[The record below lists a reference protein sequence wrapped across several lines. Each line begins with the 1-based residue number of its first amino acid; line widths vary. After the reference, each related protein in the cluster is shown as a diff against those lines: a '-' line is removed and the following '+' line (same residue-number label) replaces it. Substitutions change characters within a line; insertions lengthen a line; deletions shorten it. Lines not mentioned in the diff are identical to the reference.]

1 MEDGGRLLGGRGGAE
16 EERGFEAT
24 EGLGRVS
31 NDCSHVH
38 DLHVKPHIAV
48 AVEACRY
55 NCSMQERRRGKQ
67 ARGVDKMRYFLHVAV
82 VLYSFY
88 QFCK

>member
-1 MEDGGRLLGGRGGAE
+1 M
-16 EERGFEAT
+16 
-24 EGLGRVS
+24 LGRVS

-55 NCSMQERRRGKQ
+55 NCSMQEQKG
-67 ARGVDKMRYFLHVAV
+67 AGEWGGVDKMAILHVAR
-82 VLYSFY
+82 Y
-88 QFCK
+88 